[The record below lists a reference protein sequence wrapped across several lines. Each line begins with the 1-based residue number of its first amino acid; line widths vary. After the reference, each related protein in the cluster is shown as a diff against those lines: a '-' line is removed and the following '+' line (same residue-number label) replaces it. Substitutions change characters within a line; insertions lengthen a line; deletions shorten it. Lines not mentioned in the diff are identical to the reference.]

1 MEKTKFLKRLKL
13 FLKSNLNIY
22 ILCFLIL
29 FPLSSYAAETINDK
43 TLIVYYS
50 RTGKS
55 KIVSDVIKNNFCAD
69 ILEIRDLKDRAG
81 TWGFMCAAF
90 DNMFD
95 RYTEIE
101 PKQPDLSGYSL
112 IILVSPIWNW
122 KMSTPIR
129 TFLKDNILKDKKL
142 VVFTTANIDI
152 KKYDKFGDDAPFI
165 KRLLRDYLRKSSK
178 GMRLLAEDS
187 GAEIIRHYHVE
198 TKNVTQKQII
208 ERTLDHFADLKL
220 NTDLKRCTPLLL
232 QIDQNH

>member
-1 MEKTKFLKRLKL
+1 MEKTNFFKRLKL

-29 FPLSSYAAETINDK
+29 FPLSSYAAESVNNEA
-43 TLIVYYS
+43 LIVYYS

-55 KIVSDVIKNNFCAD
+55 KIVCDAIKRNFCVD
-69 ILEIRDLKDRAG
+69 MLEIKDLKDRSG
-81 TWGFMCAAF
+81 VWGFMGAAY

-101 PKQPDLSGYSL
+101 PKLPDLSEYSL

-122 KMSTPIR
+122 KLSAPIS
-129 TFLKDNILKDKKL
+129 TFLKDNRLDNKKL

-152 KKYDKFGDDAPFI
+152 KKYDKFDDDAPFF

-178 GMRLLAEDS
+178 GMRLLAADS
-187 GAEIIRHYHVE
+187 GAEIIKHYHVE
-198 TKNVTQKQII
+198 TKDVTQKQIV
-208 ERTLDHFADLKL
+208 EKTLDHFADLKL
-220 NTDLKRCTPLLL
+220 NTDLKRCTPLPLHMS
-232 QIDQNH
+232 QDH

>member
-29 FPLSSYAAETINDK
+29 FPLSSYAAETINDE

-55 KIVSDVIKNNFCAD
+55 KTVSDAIKRNFCVD
-69 ILEIRDLKDRAG
+69 MLEIKDLKDRAG
-81 TWGFMCAAF
+81 AWGFMSAAF

-101 PKQPDLSGYSL
+101 PKLPDLSKYSL

-220 NTDLKRCTPLLL
+220 NTDLKRCTPLPL
-232 QIDQNH
+232 QINQNH

>member
-1 MEKTKFLKRLKL
+1 MGKTNFFKRLKL
-13 FLKSNLNIY
+13 LLKSKLNIY

-29 FPLSSYAAETINDK
+29 FPLSSYAAESVNNEA
-43 TLIVYYS
+43 LIVYYS

-55 KIVSDVIKNNFCAD
+55 KVVCDEIMRNYCVD
-69 ILEIRDLKDRAG
+69 ILELKDLKDRSGA
-81 TWGFMCAAF
+81 WGFMGAAF

-101 PKQPDLSGYSL
+101 PKLPDLSKYSL

-122 KMSTPIR
+122 KMSAPIR

-152 KKYDKFGDDAPFI
+152 KKYEKFGDDAPFI
-165 KRLLRDYLRKSSK
+165 KRFLRDYLRKSSK